1 MELQW
6 IGIMMS
12 FLFTVITGAI
22 GYGRLKQQVED
33 ERDGRKEGFDLVRR
47 DVARVDEKVENLT
60 DYLLRKNGDK

>member
-33 ERDGRKEGFDLVRR
+33 ERDGRREGFDLVRR